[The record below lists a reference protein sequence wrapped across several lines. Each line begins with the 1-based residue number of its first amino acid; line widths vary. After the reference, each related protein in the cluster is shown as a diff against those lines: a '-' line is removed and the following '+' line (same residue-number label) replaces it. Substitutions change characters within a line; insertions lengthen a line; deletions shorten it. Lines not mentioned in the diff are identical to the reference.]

1 MRSVFEFEIRTGC
14 IMFRPQAAKRDC
26 SGDTYIVWDFSKQS
40 VVGVIIIIYNSY
52 RYVCGKREKETHVMQ
67 KRMLKKR
74 YDESHL
80 PVRGNALA
88 HGVYCKYYQVA
99 SIMV

>member
-1 MRSVFEFEIRTGC
+1 MC
-14 IMFRPQAAKRDC
+14 
-26 SGDTYIVWDFSKQS
+26 
-40 VVGVIIIIYNSY
+40 VG
-52 RYVCGKREKETHVMQ
+52 KEKKKHTSCK